1 MWKELRQKIWEGRGV
16 WTVAP
21 GVAGLVL
28 LLRLLGF
35 LQSWEWAALDQ
46 YFRWRPQEPVD
57 ERILIVGISEA
68 DLKNVGQ
75 WPIPDNVLAE
85 LLKKIKAQNP
95 RVIGLDL
102 YRDLPVLPG
111 HDKLVNIFKTTPNL
125 IGIEKINEHDPSA
138 SVAPPPVL
146 NQLGQV
152 GFNNVVIDADGKLRR
167 SLLYM
172 VKNDQPTVSFGMRLA
187 SMYLEEQDIISQ
199 PSPTNPLM
207 FHLGQGT
214 FQPFQANDGGYV
226 DELKPLAAP
235 WVTQPTDDGGYQI
248 LLNYRGPALTFPRV
262 SLTEVIEDRIPPD
275 LMRDRLVLIG
285 VTATSLNDFFYTP
298 YSGDK
303 IATQE
308 RTPGIEVQA
317 NMMSQLLSSAL
328 EGRPGLKTWSEP
340 MEAVWIFLWSLT
352 GATLCWV
359 LRDAGGLTKLFPR
372 WTVISLILALA
383 GLVGSSYL
391 AFIFSSWWIPVIP
404 SALALLGAATA
415 TTGYIANFERE
426 ERHTVMNLFSRH
438 VTQQIAEAIW
448 RDREQLLKEGRLRG
462 QKMTATVLFSDLKG
476 FSTVAENMSSETLMA
491 WLNQYMD
498 AMAGTVLEHGG
509 VVDKFIGDA
518 VMAVFGVPIKR
529 TTSSE
534 IDQDAIA
541 AVNCALGMAQK
552 LQALNREWQNQGYP
566 QTAMRV
572 GIATGDV
579 VTGSLGNAQRL
590 DYTTLGDSVNVAAR
604 LESYDKTLDGGIC
617 RILINEETYQHLH
630 NQFPTKQIGQVRLK
644 GREQLTAVYQI
655 LL

>member
-1 MWKELRQKIWEGRGV
+1 MWKDLKQKIWAGRGV

-21 GVAGLVL
+21 GVAGLVI
-28 LLRLLGF
+28 LLRLFGF
-35 LQSWEWAALDQ
+35 LQTWEWAALDQ

-68 DLKNVGQ
+68 DLKKVGQ

-111 HDKLVNIFKTTPNL
+111 HDELINVFEATPNL
-125 IGIEKINEHDPSA
+125 IGIEKINQQDPSA

-146 NQLGQV
+146 DQREQV

-172 VKNDQPTVSFGMRLA
+172 LDNNQVSFSFSMRLA
-187 SMYLEEQDIISQ
+187 LMYLAEQDIISQ
-199 PSPTNPLM
+199 PSQTNPLI
-207 FHLGQGT
+207 FHLGKGT
-214 FQPFQANDGGYV
+214 FQPFSANDGGYV
-226 DELKPLAAP
+226 SA
-235 WVTQPTDDGGYQI
+235 DDGGYQI
-248 LLNYRGPALTFPRV
+248 LLNYKGPARTFPRV
-262 SLTEVIEDRIPPD
+262 SLTEVLEDRIPPD

-285 VTATSLNDFFYTP
+285 ATATSLNDFFYTP

-317 NMMSQLLSSAL
+317 NMISHLLSSAL
-328 EGRPGLKTWSEP
+328 EGRSGLKTWSEP
-340 MEAVWIFLWSLT
+340 IEGIWIFLWSLT

-359 LRDAGGLTKLFPR
+359 LRDAGGLAKLLPR
-372 WTVISLILALA
+372 WTVISLLFALV

-391 AFIFSSWWIPVIP
+391 AFIISSWWIPVIP
-404 SALALLGAATA
+404 PALALLGAATA
-415 TTGYIANFERE
+415 TTGYIGNFERE
-426 ERHTVMNLFSRH
+426 ERHTVMNLFGRH
-438 VTQQIAEAIW
+438 VTKQIAEAIW

-476 FSTVAENMSSETLMA
+476 FSTVAENMSSEVLMA

-498 AMAGTVLEHGG
+498 AMAGTVLDHGG

-529 TTSSE
+529 TTSAE

-541 AVNCALGMAQK
+541 AVNCALAMAQK
-552 LQALNREWQNQGYP
+552 LQTLNQEWQRQGYP